1 MIVLLDV
8 EKAVELLQIR
18 QLHDDLR
25 RGRKLRT
32 SLRQRDRR

>member
-8 EKAVELLQIR
+8 EKGVELLQIR

-32 SLRQRDRR
+32 PLRQRDHR